1 MIYRKERK
9 IKIFLAANEI
19 GLSWPSTRK
28 DEILEDYLDYDLDG
42 LYKIRG
48 LGKNKINTLLKI
60 IHSIYH
66 NLEVEEISNKSIL
79 NIKFFK
85 LFDLDSY
92 AFYKLEIKLN
102 ILKLNSIK
110 LPLKTIKL
118 FNKNKI
124 LKNTSL
130 FKILNIKI
138 NNLID
143 CFENNNDFS
152 EFLSEISLIFIK
164 VLKREVKLKLE
175 TFTDEHIFSEDLII
189 KLEEYPIT
197 DFILEQTRNIL
208 FKYNL
213 KSWNDLKNLTEKAI
227 LNKYDFSFS
236 CIKILQTLY
245 NLKSFLNNIF
255 NNSNNIKIQNKNNFS
270 EFIRQWLYK
279 VTQSNIKSE
288 YLIQRNI
295 NIIFSRFNS
304 NKIYTLEELGIKYN
318 LTRERIRQII
328 DKIIT
333 KLSSTI
339 SLNLL
344 EPFWFILNSC
354 IAKHG
359 ILTLSTL
366 INKIAIIFKI
376 NYDLTE
382 EFLFN
387 LISLNKNFF
396 KYITEKNKIKYLI
409 SKNFVCSS
417 CEKIKQYIID
427 VIIIIRK
434 ITIED
439 FIKKIN
445 NLCLKECS
453 KYNNQ
458 INKDLILF
466 NLEYYLDNNIK
477 YKNIYYYYINEWQI
491 EFGNHRQAVINYLKK
506 VKHPIHYSVM
516 HKKINKIRN
525 DNINEKH
532 VYDALGNNK
541 NAIL

>member
-1 MIYRKERK
+1 MEWFK
-9 IKIFLAANEI
+9 
-19 GLSWPSTRK
+19 
-28 DEILEDYLDYDLDG
+28 
-42 LYKIRG
+42 
-48 LGKNKINTLLKI
+48 
-60 IHSIYH
+60 
-66 NLEVEEISNKSIL
+66 
-79 NIKFFK
+79 KF
-85 LFDLDSY
+85 
-92 AFYKLEIKLN
+92 N
-102 ILKLNSIK
+102 W
-110 LPLKTIKL
+110 KT
-118 FNKNKI
+118 
-124 LKNTSL
+124 
-130 FKILNIKI
+130 
-138 NNLID
+138 
-143 CFENNNDFS
+143 
-152 EFLSEISLIFIK
+152 
-164 VLKREVKLKLE
+164 
-175 TFTDEHIFSEDLII
+175 
-189 KLEEYPIT
+189 
-197 DFILEQTRNIL
+197 
-208 FKYNL
+208 
-213 KSWNDLKNLTEKAI
+213 I

-328 DKIIT
+328 DKNIT

-541 NAIL
+541 NAILWGRGTFIYIKNIIFPFHFIRKIENWLKSELIKDIPCISIQGVYTIFKEECKKNNITNEIALYSCLRISNDNELIYPKIPYVYHNKKYKNRNEVPIKIENYILEYGEPISREELNKYAVDELYLKDYSLNQYLSSSGLYYESRYIKALFA